1 MSVIEAKREPLAGP
15 AVDPELQQ
23 RILDAYK
30 KILWAQFGS
39 TIFVIACVSILLL
52 WSFYSSNEN
61 NSPPLLPLIVAAGML
76 GALFSALT
84 RLYHVDQAGEAVVTN
99 TVGKLGKTVFL
110 YSVTPPLIGAIAAI
124 VLFLLFGS
132 GLVSSP
138 LFPKIACNVDNGCKT
153 IKLLMDHYWPEQPQD
168 YCKALVW
175 AFVAGFSERFVP
187 DILQSVA
194 GKATTKRRK

>member
-1 MSVIEAKREPLAGP
+1 MSMSEAKREPASLAP
-15 AVDPELQQ
+15 AADPDLQQ

-39 TIFVIACVSILLL
+39 TVFVIVCVGAVLL

-61 NSPPLLPLIVAAGML
+61 KSPPLLPLIVAAGML

-84 RLYHVDQAGEAVVTN
+84 RLYHVDQAGQAVVTN
-99 TVGKLGKTVFL
+99 TVSKLGGTVFL
-110 YSVTPPLIGAIAAI
+110 YSFTPPIIGAIAAV

-132 GLVSSP
+132 GLISSP
-138 LFPKIACNVDNGCKT
+138 LFPKIVCTVENDCKT
-153 IKLLMDHYWPEQPQD
+153 IKLLMDHYWPAQAED
-168 YCKALVW
+168 YCKSIVW
-175 AFVAGFSERFVP
+175 AFIAGFSERFVP

-194 GKATTKRRK
+194 GKATRKGK